1 LPGAGTKR
9 QPARRPREGRQGQ
22 LSDPEERGNPNTGAA
37 LEAALT
43 ALDAA
48 LAAMEGLMNDPVP
61 STARPALLATVPA
74 ALAAVA
80 ALVED
85 AQDGVEPW
93 VREALAAGQAAYA
106 ALLRLS
112 LTRG

>member
-1 LPGAGTKR
+1 M
-9 QPARRPREGRQGQ
+9 
-22 LSDPEERGNPNTGAA
+22 SDPDGVDPNTGEA

-48 LAAMEGLMNDPVP
+48 LAAKERLMNDPGP
-61 STARPALLATVPA
+61 STARPALLARVPA
-74 ALAAVA
+74 ALEAVA

-85 AQDGVEPW
+85 AQEGVKPS
-93 VREALAAGQAAYA
+93 VREDLAAGQAAYA

-112 LTRG
+112 VTPG

>member
-1 LPGAGTKR
+1 M
-9 QPARRPREGRQGQ
+9 
-22 LSDPEERGNPNTGAA
+22 SDPEERGDPNTGEA
-37 LEAALT
+37 LETAMT

-48 LAAMEGLMNDPVP
+48 LAAMEGLMNDPGP
-61 STARPALLATVPA
+61 STARPALLARVPA

-85 AQDGVEPW
+85 AQGGVKPS

-112 LTRG
+112 PTRG